1 MAVITPT
8 ISIRSNTGTAATN
21 PGPLSVAL
29 SLSGSDVL
37 TVDTATSAI
46 ITPPNSGAP
55 LKFLDGDALQGGDAV
70 DAPGTYGAY
79 VYMKNTTATG
89 TNLIYVGFGGGTGG
103 ATGTGQGGAAPA
115 NMGDTGSTPGTH
127 TALDNP
133 DDASFRFM
141 TLKPGEFAFFPWDYL
156 QDFYCGA
163 NAADQTLEYWIFDK
177 AQ

>member
-8 ISIRSNTGTAATN
+8 ISIRSNTSTATTN

-37 TVDTATSAI
+37 TVDTATSSI

-70 DAPGTYGAY
+70 DAPGTYGSY

-89 TNLIYVGFGGGTGG
+89 TNLIYIGFGVGPLQGGAVPADMGTGG
-103 ATGTGQGGAAPA
+103 T
-115 NMGDTGSTPGTH
+115 S
-127 TALDNP
+127 TALDNA
-133 DDASFRFM
+133 DDGSMRFM

-163 NAADQTLEYWIFDK
+163 SAASQTLEYWIFDK

>member
-8 ISIRSNTGTAATN
+8 ISIRSNTSTATTN

-55 LKFLDGDALQGGDAV
+55 LKFLDGDALQGGDSY
-70 DAPGTYGAY
+70 DAPGDYGAY
-79 VYMKNTTATG
+79 VYMKNTTSTG
-89 TNLIYVGFGGGTGG
+89 SNLIYIGFGAG
-103 ATGTGQGGAAPA
+103 ALQGGAAPA
-115 NMGDTGSTPGTH
+115 DMGASG
-127 TALDNP
+127 TALDHA

-163 NAADQTLEYWIFDK
+163 SAASQTLEYWIFDK

>member
-8 ISIRSNTGTAATN
+8 ISIRSNTSTATTN

-37 TVDTATSAI
+37 TVDTATSSI

-55 LKFLDGDALQGGDAV
+55 LKFLDGDALQGGDSY

-79 VYMKNTTATG
+79 VYMKNTTTTG
-89 TNLIYVGFGGGTGG
+89 TNLIYIGFGT
-103 ATGTGQGGAAPA
+103 AALQGGAAPA
-115 NMGDTGSTPGTH
+115 NMGGGDGT
-127 TALDNP
+127 TALDAS
-133 DDASFRFM
+133 DDSSFRFM

-156 QDFYCGA
+156 QDFWCGA
-163 NAADQTLEYWIFDK
+163 SAASQTLEYWIFDK

>member
-8 ISIRSNTGTAATN
+8 ISIRSNTSTATTN

-70 DAPGTYGAY
+70 DAPGTYGSY

-89 TNLIYVGFGGGTGG
+89 ANLIYIGFGAG
-103 ATGTGQGGAAPA
+103 ALQGGAAPA
-115 NMGDTGSTPGTH
+115 NMGGGNGT
-127 TALDNP
+127 TALDAS
-133 DDASFRFM
+133 DDSSFRFM

-163 NAADQTLEYWIFDK
+163 SAASQTLEYWIFDK